1 MQAIESENAV
11 LVEQHKSKCSSRAC
25 VHCSCALPRLRQDV
39 AGVLDHKDDAVTVA
53 LVPAA
58 QPCRRGLAGRS
69 AIPPWAW
76 TGLRLIACSLTCCPR
91 SGRERRPHREF
102 PTQSTRR
109 PWMASS
115 LLGYTYERRNP
126 VWHGGG
132 APAAGSSGARVVK
145 ERLWIQSR
153 CMAAVVGLLGDL
165 VLADDAGSEQPD
177 DAGSAHLS
185 RGQ

>member
-1 MQAIESENAV
+1 MQAIESENAA

-102 PTQSTRR
+102 PTQSTR
-109 PWMASS
+109 
-115 LLGYTYERRNP
+115 
-126 VWHGGG
+126 
-132 APAAGSSGARVVK
+132 
-145 ERLWIQSR
+145 
-153 CMAAVVGLLGDL
+153 CMDAVVGLLGDL

-185 RGQ
+185 RGQQWSRPRRPAEDGRARWPPSQVAGPRAQAEPSAW